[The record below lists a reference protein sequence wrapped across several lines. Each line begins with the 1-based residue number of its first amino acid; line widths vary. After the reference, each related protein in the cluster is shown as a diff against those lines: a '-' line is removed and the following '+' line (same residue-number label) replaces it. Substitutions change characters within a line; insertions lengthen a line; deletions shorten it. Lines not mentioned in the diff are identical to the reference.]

1 MTPMRLPFTTAQFFD
16 VIRSYNEAVWPWQL
30 ALCAAGVCALALAC
44 VGKRWA
50 ARTAWSIL
58 ASLWAWIAV
67 TYQFAFFAQINPAA
81 YAFGV
86 LFLLGALAFLWWGA
100 VRGASMFR
108 LQRDARTVA
117 GLALVLYALV
127 AYPVWSSLSGHA
139 YPHLPTFGLPCP
151 TTIFTVGMLALARGP
166 LPRWVFVAPIAWC
179 AIGVQAAFLLD
190 VAPDLGLGV
199 AGLLAVLLALRRDPS
214 SPLLPAGTGR

>member
-1 MTPMRLPFTTAQFFD
+1 MRLPFTTEQFFD
-16 VIRSYNEAVWPWQL
+16 VIQSYNEAVWPWQL
-30 ALCAAGVCALALAC
+30 VLCAAGVCAFVLAC

-50 ARTAWSIL
+50 SKAAWTIL
-58 ASLWAWIAV
+58 ALLWAWIAV
-67 TYQFAFFAQINPAA
+67 TYQFAFFARINPAA

-86 LFLLGALAFLWWGA
+86 LFLLGALAFLWFGT
-100 VRGASMFR
+100 VRGASAFR
-108 LQRDARTVA
+108 LQRDARTVL

-127 AYPVWSSLSGHA
+127 GYPIWSSLSGHA

-151 TTIFTVGMLALARGP
+151 TTIFTVGMLSLARGP
-166 LPRWVFVAPIAWC
+166 VARWIFVAPIAWC

-199 AGLLAVLLALRRDPS
+199 AGLAAVLLAIRPDAK
-214 SPLLPAGTGR
+214 SPLLRAETAR

>member
-1 MTPMRLPFTTAQFFD
+1 MRLPFTTAQFFD
-16 VIRSYNEAVWPWQL
+16 VIQSYNEAVWPSQL
-30 ALCAAGVCALALAC
+30 ALGAAGVCALVLAC
-44 VGKRWA
+44 VDKRWA
-50 ARTAWSIL
+50 SQVGWSIL
-58 ASLWAWIAV
+58 ALLWAWIAV

-86 LFLLGALAFLWWGA
+86 LFLLGALAFLWFGA
-100 VRGASMFR
+100 VRGASVFR
-108 LQRDARTVA
+108 LQRDARTVL

-127 AYPVWSSLSGHA
+127 AYPIWSSLSGHA

-151 TTIFTVGMLALARGP
+151 TTIFTVGMLALARGRVA
-166 LPRWVFVAPIAWC
+166 RWVFVAPIAWC

-199 AGLLAVLLALRRDPS
+199 AGLVAILLAIRPDAWPPPQRAD
-214 SPLLPAGTGR
+214 TGH